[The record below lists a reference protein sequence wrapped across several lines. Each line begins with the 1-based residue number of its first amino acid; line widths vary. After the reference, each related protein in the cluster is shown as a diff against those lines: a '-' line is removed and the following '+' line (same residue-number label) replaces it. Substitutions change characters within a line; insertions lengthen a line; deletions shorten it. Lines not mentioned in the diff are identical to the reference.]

1 VHASGH
7 LVFFLELV
15 VLLVASRLL
24 GEAFR
29 ALRQPAVVGELLAG
43 VILGPSVLGAAAP
56 GVEGWLFPAP
66 SGRGLPPSLDAF
78 ASLAVTLL
86 MLAAGLEVDL
96 NQLGR
101 QKRVTFLCALFGSV
115 LPLVFG
121 VAAGLAFAGN
131 WGIPQGVPPF
141 SFALVLGINLAMSAL
156 PVIAKTLMDLGI
168 YRTPI
173 GTVILSAAMLDDLGV
188 WILFSL
194 AMGLS
199 HADPGAGGLGPW
211 SVPLWTLLFT
221 AGMWTVVRW
230 MVRRLWP
237 VIEERLSWPG
247 ATIALTVALGVAMG
261 ALTMWIGIHPVFGSF
276 LTGVVIGSTP
286 GLRPGTKD
294 VIYGF
299 VMSVFAPI
307 LFATLGLR
315 VNLATSFDLALVAV
329 VFFLGCAGKIL
340 GAGAGARM
348 GGLGWRESAAV
359 AVGLNAR
366 GIMGIVLGMVA
377 LEYGVIDERMFVAL
391 AILGVGTSLLSGP
404 LLRWILGPAIPIQEK
419 DVEPE
424 VSSR

>member
-1 VHASGH
+1 MHSSGH

-15 VLLVASRLL
+15 VLLVAGRLL

-29 ALRQPAVVGELLAG
+29 ALRQPAVVGELIAG

-56 GVEGWLFPAP
+56 GVEAWLFPAP
-66 SGRGLPPSLDAF
+66 GGRGLPPSLDAF
-78 ASLAVTLL
+78 ATLAVTLL

-96 NQLGR
+96 NLLVR
-101 QKRVTFLCALFGSV
+101 QKKVTFLCALFGSV
-115 LPLVFG
+115 MPLAFG
-121 VAAGLAFAGN
+121 LAAGLAFAGN

-156 PVIAKTLMDLGI
+156 PVIARTLLDLGI
-168 YRTPI
+168 YRTSV

-199 HADPGAGGLGPW
+199 RGGSGSAAALW
-211 SVPLWTLLFT
+211 AVPLWTLVFT
-221 AGMWTVVRW
+221 FGMCTVGRW
-230 MVRRLWP
+230 LVAWARP
-237 VIEERLSWPG
+237 VIEERFAWPG
-247 ATIALTVALGVAMG
+247 TMVAMTVAAGVAMG
-261 ALTMWIGIHPVFGSF
+261 SLTMWIGIHPVFGSF

-307 LFATLGLR
+307 LFASLGLR

-329 VFFLGCAGKIL
+329 VFFLGSAGKIL
-340 GAGAGARM
+340 GAGMGARM
-348 GGLGWRESAAV
+348 GGLGWREASAV

-377 LEYGVIDERMFVAL
+377 LEHGVIDERMFVAL

-404 LLRWILGPAIPIQEK
+404 LLRLILGPAIPAEK
-419 DVEPE
+419 SKEEVEA
-424 VSSR
+424 